1 MLTAVLTGFIFAC
14 VLVFAGK
21 PLKGRASLI
30 NAVVPS
36 GLFIYFCTLIPQ
48 VLSEGAVFK
57 SYSWVSSMGVDL
69 NFNLDGLSLIFA
81 LMITGIGSMVFIY
94 TSAYMKGSTQ
104 LDRFYGYLAMFM
116 ASMLGMV
123 LSDNLITI
131 FVFWELTTII
141 SFFLI
146 GYNTH
151 EKGSRK
157 AAMMSLGVTGLGG
170 MLLLGG
176 FILMGAIGNTYSIHE
191 MLNSGVAFSANAHY
205 PLILFFILGA
215 AFTKS
220 AQFPFH
226 FWLPL
231 AMKAPTPVSTYLHSA
246 TMVKAGIYIMFRLS
260 PVLGNDPAWNNT
272 LMAFGGVTM
281 LYGAWHTIFRTDLK
295 GILAYSTISALGI
308 LTFLIGLGTEAALL
322 AALIFILVHALYKA
336 TLFLVAGSIDKATG
350 TRDILRLRGLG
361 KYMIPVAIAGILAA
375 ISNAGLPPSFGFLG
389 KDLIYEATLG
399 MGDSAIFLTV
409 AAILTN
415 VILLYAGFVVGIKPF
430 MGKLTDPDIIKVHK
444 LSPAIWAPPLI
455 LGILCIV
462 FGIFPSIGGSL
473 AQPALAAIISEP
485 YAFDLKLWH
494 GFNTILLLSGITIA
508 SGILLYIFIK
518 PSEKKVAFIA
528 KADFAS
534 PMVLSQL
541 LSRGFVQVSHLW
553 TRFFN
558 SGYLR
563 YYILTVM
570 VFVIGIVGYELLAVA
585 RVDIDFSQIKEV
597 TFYEMSTILIM
608 VLGIFVVVF
617 TRSRLTAIA
626 ALGVLGYAMC
636 IIFVFYGAP
645 DLAMTQFSIDTLTVI
660 LFVLVIY
667 RLPKYKVYSGVRSRI
682 RDGLVA
688 LSFGTLITML
698 ILEVLAQPVN
708 RDLSQFYAEN
718 AYKLAKGKNVVN
730 VILVDF
736 RGMDTIVEITVLAI
750 AAIGVFSLIKL
761 QIKKPETD

>member
-30 NAVVPS
+30 NAVVPI
-36 GLFIYFCTLIPQ
+36 GLFVYFCAQIPQ
-48 VLSEGAVFK
+48 VIAEGAIYK
-57 SYSWVSSMGVDL
+57 SYSWVSSMGVDM
-69 NFNLDGLSLIFA
+69 NFNLDGLSMIFA

-94 TSAYMKGSTQ
+94 TSAYMKGSPQ
-104 LDRFYGYLAMFM
+104 LDRFYGYLGMFM
-116 ASMLGMV
+116 AAMLGVV

-131 FVFWELTTII
+131 FVFWELTTIV

-151 EKGSRK
+151 DKGSRR
-157 AAMMSLGVTGLGG
+157 AAMTSLGLTGLGG

-176 FILMGAIGNTYSIHE
+176 IILMGSIGDTYSIQE
-191 MLNSGVAFSANAHY
+191 MLNSGIAFSDNAYY
-205 PLILFFILGA
+205 PLILFFIIGA

-246 TMVKAGIYIMFRLS
+246 TMVKAGIYLIFRLS
-260 PVLGNDPAWNNT
+260 PLLGNDPSWNNT
-272 LMAFGGVTM
+272 LMLFGGITM
-281 LYGAWHTIFRTDLK
+281 LYGAWHTVFRTDLK
-295 GILAYSTISALGI
+295 AILAYSTISALGI
-308 LTFLIGLGTEAALL
+308 LTFLIGLGTKAAFL
-322 AALIFILVHALYKA
+322 AALIFIMVHALYKA

-375 ISNAGLPPSFGFLG
+375 ISNAGIPPSFGFLG

-399 MGDSAIFLTV
+399 MGESAVFLT
-409 AAILTN
+409 AAAVLTN
-415 VILLYAGFVVGIKPF
+415 ILLLYAGFVVGIKPF
-430 MGKLTDPDIIKVHK
+430 MGTRLDPEIKVKK
-444 LSPAIWAPPLI
+444 LSPAIWVPGLI

-462 FGIFPSIGGSL
+462 FGIFPAVGEGL
-473 AQPALAAIISEP
+473 VRPALSAVYGEP
-485 YAFDLKLWH
+485 FESHLKLWH
-494 GFNTILLLSGITIA
+494 GFTTILLLSGITIA
-508 SGILLYIFIK
+508 CGVLLYLFVK
-518 PSEKKVAFIA
+518 PSNQKVALMA
-528 KADFAS
+528 KADFIS
-534 PMVLSQL
+534 PQVITEQI
-541 LSRGFVQVSHLW
+541 SRGFLRLSIFW
-553 TRFFN
+553 TRTFN
-558 SGYLR
+558 SGYLG
-563 YYILTVM
+563 YYVITVM
-570 VFVIGIVGYELLAVA
+570 VFVIGIVGYELVAVLH
-585 RVDIDFSQIKEV
+585 VKVDFSQLKEV

-608 VLGIFVVVF
+608 ISGIVVAVF
-617 TRSRLTAIA
+617 SQSRLAAIA

-660 LFVLVIY
+660 LFVLIIF
-667 RLPKYKVYSGVRSRI
+667 RLPKYKVLSNMRSRI
-682 RDGLVA
+682 RDGVVA
-688 LSFGTLITML
+688 LSFGTLITLL

-708 RDLSQFYAEN
+708 RELSEFYADN
-718 AYKLAKGKNVVN
+718 AYLLAKGKNVVN

-736 RGMDTIVEITVLAI
+736 RGIDTLVEITVLAI
-750 AAIGVFSLIKL
+750 AAIGVFSLMKL
-761 QIKKPETD
+761 EIKKSEID

>member
-1 MLTAVLTGFIFAC
+1 MLTAVLTGFLFAC
-14 VLVFAGK
+14 LLVFAGK

-30 NAVVPS
+30 NSVVPI

-48 VLSEGAVFK
+48 VISEGAVLQ

-94 TSAYMKGSTQ
+94 TSAYMKGSAQ

-131 FVFWELTTII
+131 FVFWELTTIV

-151 EKGSRK
+151 EEGSRK
-157 AAMMSLGVTGLGG
+157 AAMMSLGITGFGG

-176 FILMGAIGNTYSIHE
+176 FILMGTIGGTYSINE
-191 MLNSGVAFSANAHY
+191 MLNSGVAFSANIYY
-205 PLILFFILGA
+205 PLILFFIIGA

-246 TMVKAGIYIMFRLS
+246 TMVKAGIYILFRLS

-272 LMAFGGVTM
+272 LMLFGGVTM
-281 LYGAWHTIFRTDLK
+281 LYGAWHTLFRTDLK

-308 LTFLIGLGTEAALL
+308 LTFLIGLGTEAAFL
-322 AALIFILVHALYKA
+322 AALIFIMVHALYKA

-361 KYMIPVAIAGILAA
+361 KYMIPVAIAGVLAA
-375 ISNAGLPPSFGFLG
+375 ISNAGIPPSFGFLG

-399 MGDSAIFLTV
+399 MGDSAVFLTV

-415 VILLYAGFVVGIKPF
+415 VLLLYAGFLVGIKPF
-430 MGKLTDPDIIKVHK
+430 MGKLTDPDIEVKK
-444 LSPAIWAPPLI
+444 LSPAIWVPALT
-455 LGILCIV
+455 LGVLCIV

-473 AQPALAAIISEP
+473 ARPALAAIISEP

-494 GFNTILLLSGITIA
+494 GFNTIILLSGITIA
-508 SGILLYIFIK
+508 SGVLLYIFVK

-528 KADFAS
+528 KADFLS
-534 PMVLSQL
+534 PMVLTQL
-541 LSRGFVQVSHLW
+541 LSRGFMQISFLW

-563 YYILTVM
+563 YYLLTLM
-570 VFVIGIVGYELLAVA
+570 TFFIAIIGYELLAVA

-608 VLGIFVVVF
+608 VMGILITVF
-617 TRSRLTAIA
+617 SQSRLTAIA

-660 LFVLVIY
+660 LFVLVVF
-667 RLPKYKVYSGVRSRI
+667 RLPKYKVYSGLRSRI
-682 RDGLVA
+682 RDGIVA
-688 LSFGTLITML
+688 LSFGSLVTLL

-708 RDLSQFYAEN
+708 RELSAYYADN
-718 AYKLAKGKNVVN
+718 AYLLAKGKNVVN

-736 RGMDTIVEITVLAI
+736 RGIDTMVEITVLAI

-761 QIKKPETD
+761 QLNKSETE